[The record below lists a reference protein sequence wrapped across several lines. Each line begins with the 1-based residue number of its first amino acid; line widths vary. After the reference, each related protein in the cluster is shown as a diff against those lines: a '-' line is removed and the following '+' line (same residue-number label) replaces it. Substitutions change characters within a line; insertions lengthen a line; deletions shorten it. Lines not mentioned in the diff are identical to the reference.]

1 MEHLIKHIHT
11 EVIKHKWKYCWRF
24 PFTALRPFFFLALA
38 TWKLIFFFSSPG
50 STGAGSWFV
59 LVLSKWPQRA
69 TKSSWHCID
78 PWKIKVTHKYPPV
91 CPAFWPLK
99 SLLELVLSSLYAP
112 MSRSR
117 SSRTGFAI
125 IFIGLASEVLI
136 TVLVRSRG
144 GWRKGK
150 LPVNTSK

>member
-1 MEHLIKHIHT
+1 MEYLIKHIHT
-11 EVIKHKWKYCWRF
+11 EVIKHKRKRSIAGDF
-24 PFTALRPFFFLALA
+24 SLLLAFFFSA
-38 TWKLIFFFSSPG
+38 FFSNMKTDFIFSSPG

-59 LVLSKWPQRA
+59 LVLAKWPQRA

-99 SLLELVLSSLYAP
+99 SLLELVLSCLYAP

-136 TVLVRSRG
+136 TVLARSRG
-144 GWRKGK
+144 G
-150 LPVNTSK
+150 